1 MKYSAEPK
9 PKMHPSDSETF
20 CLKWNDFI
28 DNVITSFA
36 QLRKDKD
43 FADVTLAPGDGGQ
56 TVVRAHRV
64 VLASGSHVLKSL
76 LTQHPSENPLI
87 FMRGMKQDQL
97 NSIVDFLYFGEVSIH
112 QDELNDFLALAEELQ
127 LKGLTES
134 KNKETSMPQE
144 IKRWSISGA
153 PNIANNQQI
162 LREKKPRKP
171 GTIFT
176 ESGHGSSQI
185 SVVEDYASDK
195 FGKSGVSFRDGND
208 DLETEISKY
217 LEKVQGTSNRWS
229 CLSCGKID
237 QKINI
242 KKHIEGHHLDQRDHI
257 CNVCGTKSRSR
268 NSLQNHMSSCHR
280 RV

>member
-9 PKMHPSDSETF
+9 PKMHRSDSETF

-56 TVVRAHRV
+56 TVVKAHRV

-127 LKGLTES
+127 QKGLTES
-134 KNKETSMPQE
+134 KNNAASKPQK
-144 IKRWSISGA
+144 IKRESISGA
-153 PNIANNQQI
+153 PHIVNYQQI
-162 LREKKPRKP
+162 LREKKPRKS
-171 GTIFT
+171 GNTIT

-185 SVVEDYASDK
+185 SVVEDYASDRL
-195 FGKSGVSFRDGND
+195 GKSGVSFRDGND
-208 DLETEISKY
+208 DLENEISKY

-242 KKHIEGHHLDQRDHI
+242 KKHIEGHHLEQRDHI

>member
-9 PKMHPSDSETF
+9 PKMHRSDSETF

-43 FADVTLAPGDGGQ
+43 FADVTLASGDGGQ

-144 IKRWSISGA
+144 IKKWSISGA
-153 PNIANNQQI
+153 PHIANNQQI

-176 ESGHGSSQI
+176 ESGQGSSQI

-242 KKHIEGHHLDQRDHI
+242 KKHIEGHHLEQRDHI

>member
-9 PKMHPSDSETF
+9 PKMHRSDSETF

-127 LKGLTES
+127 QKGLTES
-134 KNKETSMPQE
+134 KNNAASKPQKKIPSKME
-144 IKRWSISGA
+144 VA
-153 PNIANNQQI
+153 PRYN
-162 LREKKPRKP
+162 
-171 GTIFT
+171 
-176 ESGHGSSQI
+176 
-185 SVVEDYASDK
+185 
-195 FGKSGVSFRDGND
+195 
-208 DLETEISKY
+208 
-217 LEKVQGTSNRWS
+217 
-229 CLSCGKID
+229 C
-237 QKINI
+237 
-242 KKHIEGHHLDQRDHI
+242 
-257 CNVCGTKSRSR
+257 
-268 NSLQNHMSSCHR
+268 
-280 RV
+280 

>member
-43 FADVTLAPGDGGQ
+43 FADVTLASGDGGQ

-134 KNKETSMPQE
+134 KNKETSKSTVQE
-144 IKRWSISGA
+144 IKKESTRGA
-153 PNIANNQQI
+153 PHIVNNQQV
-162 LREKKPRKP
+162 LGGRNL
-171 GTIFT
+171 
-176 ESGHGSSQI
+176 ESQELFSLKADKAQVKSQRSKTMLQTNWANLGFPLEMELTTLKLKSANIWRRCKGRQI
-185 SVVEDYASDK
+185 SGLVYPVE
-195 FGKSGVSFRDGND
+195 R
-208 DLETEISKY
+208 LI
-217 LEKVQGTSNRWS
+217 R
-229 CLSCGKID
+229 
-237 QKINI
+237 
-242 KKHIEGHHLDQRDHI
+242 
-257 CNVCGTKSRSR
+257 RST
-268 NSLQNHMSSCHR
+268 
-280 RV
+280 

>member
-1 MKYSAEPK
+1 
-9 PKMHPSDSETF
+9 MHDSETF

-28 DNVITSFA
+28 DNVTTSFA

-43 FADVTLAPGDGGQ
+43 FADVTLASGDGGQ
-56 TVVRAHRV
+56 VVKAHRV

-76 LTQHPSENPLI
+76 LTQHPSENPMI

-144 IKRWSISGA
+144 IKRESISGA
-153 PNIANNQQI
+153 PHIVNNQQI

-176 ESGHGSSQI
+176 ESGQSSSQI
-185 SVVEDYASDK
+185 SVVEDYGSDK

-208 DLETEISKY
+208 DLENEISKY

-242 KKHIEGHHLDQRDHI
+242 KKHIEGHHLEGRRHI
-257 CNVCGTKSRSR
+257 CTYCGHNSRSR
-268 NSLQNHMSSCHR
+268 NSLQNHVSVSHR
-280 RV
+280 V